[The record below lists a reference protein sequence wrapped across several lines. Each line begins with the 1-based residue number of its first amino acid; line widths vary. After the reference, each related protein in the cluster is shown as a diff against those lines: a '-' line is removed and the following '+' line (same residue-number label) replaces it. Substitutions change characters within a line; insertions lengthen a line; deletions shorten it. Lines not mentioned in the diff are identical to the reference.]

1 MSHNIK
7 SFLYPLFKSLKILQN
22 LIFTLQ
28 RNSLPITTR
37 RQDLLH
43 HPSCS
48 FLKQTC
54 MVTRQ
59 MKTVAIRLSNP
70 LRTYE
75 KKTPFCLLC
84 CVRRKENAYYLCRL
98 SLDVKRFHQVHRHLW
113 IKSLTKMLS
122 FSTILLCST
131 LQLAYNT
138 ARKNI
143 SLSLNISA
151 EKYYFP
157 EIERSLQDFD
167 YYLFYK

>member
-75 KKTPFCLLC
+75 KKLHFVYFVVFD
-84 CVRRKENAYYLCRL
+84 VRENAYYLCRL

-157 EIERSLQDFD
+157 AIERSLQDFD

>member
-1 MSHNIK
+1 MTNVSPCLSRPAYTQIMSHNIK

-75 KKTPFCLLC
+75 KKLHFVYFVVFD
-84 CVRRKENAYYLCRL
+84 VRRTRTICVASLWMLNDFTKSTDTFEL
-98 SLDVKRFHQVHRHLW
+98 S
-113 IKSLTKMLS
+113 
-122 FSTILLCST
+122 
-131 LQLAYNT
+131 
-138 ARKNI
+138 
-143 SLSLNISA
+143 
-151 EKYYFP
+151 P
-157 EIERSLQDFD
+157 
-167 YYLFYK
+167 